1 MIYLDVMSEIA
12 MVRYVVNNNI
22 HHACTELRKKIA
34 SSAVVVVGVR
44 RRRRSSSSAGQQLGV
59 WQRHTYVSSCKQ
71 NSIYTYI
78 QINNMKK

>member
-44 RRRRSSSSAGQQLGV
+44 RRRRGSSWVFGKDTPTSVA
-59 WQRHTYVSSCKQ
+59 VSKIQ
-71 NSIYTYI
+71 SIPI
-78 QINNMKK
+78 SK